1 MIPLLLQNQPQTI
14 TEIPFD
20 LAYVVTRLGSHFCAG
35 VPKHHS
41 TRFPLP
47 RSAEHSSLHIHFS
60 HCSTV
65 QSLCAFAQAYL
76 ALTCFNVKA
85 GLFFALQCV
94 IPYLLQIFLIV
105 PFEIS
110 YPVASLIALNSS
122 FGCSRI
128 YRIRIRSSRSDK
140 HLVRPDRGFDCPSL
154 RSAARAIVVR
164 TVLSGTLKHSEI
176 SSSFRPESLAPSINP
191 LL

>member
-47 RSAEHSSLHIHFS
+47 CSAEHSSLHIHFS

-65 QSLCAFAQAYL
+65 QSLCAFAQASL
-76 ALTCFNVKA
+76 ASACFSVKA
-85 GLFFALQCV
+85 GRFFACQWL
-94 IPYLLQIFLIV
+94 IPYFQQIFFIV
-105 PFEIS
+105 PFNIWS
-110 YPVASLIALNSS
+110 PVPCLMFSNSS
-122 FGCSRI
+122 
-128 YRIRIRSSRSDK
+128 
-140 HLVRPDRGFDCPSL
+140 
-154 RSAARAIVVR
+154 
-164 TVLSGTLKHSEI
+164 
-176 SSSFRPESLAPSINP
+176 
-191 LL
+191 